1 MPKDPRLYMTF
12 PIDMH
17 RHPKITRL
25 DVAVRW
31 AFVEMNGEARIAD
44 NDGVFAKD
52 DAEFTWGHDV
62 LDALVNSHPSRPLV
76 VRTADSYVIR
86 DYAEH
91 QETRATREERRARN
105 AKNGAMGGR
114 PKKNPEVTDSV
125 SSGLGVGTESQP
137 NETQTKAESESE
149 SEDYY
154 SRSKSQSLDNR
165 AREETDTL
173 SAVQE
178 KMAARAGI
186 DVTRIQA
193 KVNDQLGVRITKL
206 SALAL
211 SNHILDKAA
220 KPPDRPTSYVLG
232 SISRSP
238 AEIEK
243 HIYDSGLT

>member
-12 PIDMH
+12 PNDMH

-25 DVAVRW
+25 PVEVRW
-31 AFVEMNGEARIAD
+31 AFFEMNGEARIAD
-44 NDGVFAKD
+44 NDGVFAAE
-52 DAEFTWGHDV
+52 DAEFTWGREV
-62 LDALVNSHPSRPLV
+62 LDALLSSHPTRPLLLKV
-76 VRTADSYVIR
+76 GDTYVIR
-86 DYAEH
+86 EYAQH
-91 QETRATREERRARN
+91 QQTRAEREELSEKRREAGRKGGKAN
-105 AKNGAMGGR
+105 AKQVLSTGSANPSK
-114 PKKNPEVTDSV
+114 PKQSQSQSQRTTTYV
-125 SSGLGVGTESQP
+125 SE
-137 NETQTKAESESE
+137 
-149 SEDYY
+149 
-154 SRSKSQSLDNR
+154 SQSLDNR

-173 SAVQE
+173 SVVQE
-178 KMAARAGI
+178 QMAAMAGI

-193 KVNDQLGVRITKL
+193 KVNDQLGIRITKL

-211 SNHILDKAA
+211 GNHILDKAA